1 MEIYR
6 LEAVGRSYGAKE
18 ALSDINLSI
27 GEGSILGVIGQSGAG
42 KTTLLKILAGLEPP
56 SSGRLL
62 YRGELVDTQ
71 KADALRRE
79 ATMIFQAALFLR
91 GDVISNVAYGLK
103 IRGVTEREIAGMVE
117 NVLERV
123 RLSGFESKNAQK
135 ISGGEQQRVAFARAL
150 VLDPKVL
157 LLDEPTSNLDPSNAS
172 IISDII
178 AEEAGRR
185 LVVVATHDYG
195 QVRRLAGRV
204 IQLDEGRL
212 IGEGE
217 TGALFADP
225 RFAENVFSGT
235 SKVVQGIAQ
244 VDVGGGVV
252 IYAAF
257 NKEGR
262 VAVRISPE
270 DIIISKQFI
279 ETSARNEYKGRIITI
294 EELGSIIRLKVDV
307 GRVFTVQITRR
318 SLVELGLNV
327 SSEVYISFKASS
339 VELH

>member
-1 MEIYR
+1 LEIYR
-6 LEAVGRSYGAKE
+6 LEAVGRRYGAKE
-18 ALSDINLSI
+18 ALSNISLNVED
-27 GEGSILGVIGQSGAG
+27 GSILGIIGQSGAG

-62 YRGELVDTQ
+62 YRDDVVDTH
-71 KADALRRE
+71 KAATLRKE

-91 GDVISNVAYGLK
+91 GDVSSNVVYGLK
-103 IRGVTEREIAGMVE
+103 LRGIPEGETRLRVKDS
-117 NVLERV
+117 LERV
-123 RLSGFESKNAQK
+123 RLPGFESKNAQK
-135 ISGGEQQRVAFARAL
+135 LSGGEQQRVAFARAL

-157 LLDEPTSNLDPSNAS
+157 LLDEPTSNLDPANAS

-178 AEEAGRR
+178 AEEAERR

-195 QVRRLAGRV
+195 QVRRLAGHV
-204 IQLDEGRL
+204 IQLEGGKM

-217 TGALFADP
+217 TRALFADP

-235 SKVVQGIAQ
+235 SKLVQGIAQ
-244 VDVGGGVV
+244 VDVGGEVV
-252 IYAAF
+252 INAAF
-257 NKEGR
+257 NREGH
-262 VAVRISPE
+262 VAIRISPE
-270 DIIISKQFI
+270 DIILSKQFI
-279 ETSARNEYKGRIITI
+279 ETSARNEYKGRITTI

-327 SSEVYISFKASS
+327 GSEVYMSFKASS
-339 VELH
+339 VEPL

>member
-6 LEAVGRSYGAKE
+6 LEAVGRRYGAKE
-18 ALSDINLSI
+18 ALSDINL
-27 GEGSILGVIGQSGAG
+27 GVEDGSILGVIGQSGAG

-56 SSGRLL
+56 SSGKLL
-62 YRGELVDTQ
+62 YRGETVDTHR
-71 KADALRRE
+71 AATLRRE

-91 GDVISNVAYGLK
+91 GDVASNVAYGLQL
-103 IRGVTEREIAGMVE
+103 REVPEGEIESRVRDA
-117 NVLERV
+117 LERV
-123 RLSGFESKNAQK
+123 RLTGFESKDARK
-135 ISGGEQQRVAFARAL
+135 LSGGEQQRLAFARAL

-157 LLDEPTSNLDPSNAS
+157 LLDEPTSNLDSANAS

-204 IQLDEGRL
+204 IQLEGGKM

-217 TGALFADP
+217 TGTLFADP

-235 SKVVQGIAQ
+235 SKIVQGVAQ
-244 VDVGGGVV
+244 VEVGGG
-252 IYAAF
+252 IIIHAAF
-257 NKEGR
+257 NREGR

-270 DIIISKQFI
+270 DIILSKQFI
-279 ETSARNEYKGRIITI
+279 ETSARNEYKGRIVAV
-294 EELGSIIRLKVDV
+294 EELCSIIRLKVDA
-307 GRVFTVQITRR
+307 GRIFTVQITRR
-318 SLVELGLNV
+318 SLVEMGLNV
-327 SSEVYISFKASS
+327 GSEVYMSFKASS
-339 VELH
+339 VEPL